1 VRRVAASSFGPTL
14 ASAALG
20 VSAAAQAAA
29 MTIGLTWSGHPA
41 LAQTGNL
48 RLTLVLLSLFAV
60 LPLALVRSYPGAVA
74 VIIAAANVLSALAL
88 HSLTV
93 AGALAQLAVL
103 YLLGL
108 GGSQLLAAALS
119 VPFALLAL
127 FGVAAN
133 SGRLTSALTAD
144 LIIALAS
151 AGPLASWGGAA
162 IRARRS
168 AAEHRDSQLGITTA
182 LLQNTARGERAR
194 ISRELHD
201 VVAHHISMI
210 AVHAEAARLTTPE
223 MPPAGAQRLS
233 AIGDMARTA
242 LTEMRRLLGVLRED
256 VGADEADRLPQPG
269 LAELTGLIDGVRE
282 TSGAGARLIVSGWP
296 APLDPG
302 VELAGYRIVQEALT
316 NARRHAPG
324 AAVDV
329 ELRFADDMLWLRV
342 RDNGPGPPGDG
353 LYVGNGLRGMA
364 ERATAVGGSLHAGEA
379 ASGGFLVEATLPAK
393 ADMRTGTSP

>member
-1 VRRVAASSFGPTL
+1 MTVRRVAASSSGPAL

-20 VSAAAQAAA
+20 VAAAAQAAT
-29 MTIGLTWSGHPA
+29 MTINLTGSAHPA

-48 RLTLVLLSLFAV
+48 QLALVLLSLFAV

-74 VIIAAANVLSALAL
+74 VIIAAANALSALAL
-88 HSLTV
+88 HSLTI

-103 YLLGL
+103 YVLGL

-119 VPFALLAL
+119 VPFALLVL

-133 SGRLTSALTAD
+133 SPRLASALTAD
-144 LIIALAS
+144 LIILLAS

-210 AVHAEAARLTTPE
+210 AVHAETARLTRCPAARRPLRSATPRGLRRE
-223 MPPAGAQRLS
+223 ASPACREDSGREEGRPPAARPGRTKVVTRR
-233 AIGDMARTA
+233 ARTA
-242 LTEMRRLLGVLRED
+242 AGS
-256 VGADEADRLPQPG
+256 ADRQ
-269 LAELTGLIDGVRE
+269 
-282 TSGAGARLIVSGWP
+282 RL
-296 APLDPG
+296 
-302 VELAGYRIVQEALT
+302 
-316 NARRHAPG
+316 ARR
-324 AAVDV
+324 
-329 ELRFADDMLWLRV
+329 RSR
-342 RDNGPGPPGDG
+342 RG
-353 LYVGNGLRGMA
+353 LV
-364 ERATAVGGSLHAGEA
+364 ATAS
-379 ASGGFLVEATLPAK
+379 SRK
-393 ADMRTGTSP
+393 R